1 VDNGDGE
8 RETLTNPQRQI
19 RCALIEIV
27 LEAEP
32 SGQRGNARLALL
44 CRQVEEVGVKIEVLP
59 DGQLDIEGKR
69 LRHVADTVSRT
80 HVPCIEGVPEQDRLA
95 FARRQQPG
103 QHFHGRGLAA
113 AVRAEEAVYLAALDG
128 EADPVDGR
136 EITEATGEVAGDDD
150 GLRVEDAVRRYLQLA
165 MTATQLVRKQRNER
179 ILDCRRAGR
188 GLEIGRGSRS

>member
-1 VDNGDGE
+1 MDNGDGE

-80 HVPCIEGVPEQDRLA
+80 HVPCIEGLSEQEGLA
-95 FARRQQPG
+95 FARRQQAG

-113 AVRAEEAVYLAALDG
+113 AVGADGGRNISPRSMVKLTASTAVEPSPKRQARSRAVM
-128 EADPVDGR
+128 
-136 EITEATGEVAGDDD
+136 TGSA
-150 GLRVEDAVRRYLQLA
+150 
-165 MTATQLVRKQRNER
+165 
-179 ILDCRRAGR
+179 
-188 GLEIGRGSRS
+188 SRTRWGGICSL